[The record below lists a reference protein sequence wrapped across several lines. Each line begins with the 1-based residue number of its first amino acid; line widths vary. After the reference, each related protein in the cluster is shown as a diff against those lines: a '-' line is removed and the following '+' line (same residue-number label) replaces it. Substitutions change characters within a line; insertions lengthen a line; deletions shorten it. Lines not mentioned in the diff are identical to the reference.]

1 MAASKERTRSANKPS
16 PGRAGNGAKRKLPF
30 PARLAC
36 FWPLAV
42 VPAVAVSLWL
52 KQPLPGVIL
61 AFILNSLL
69 TVLFY
74 REDKRLA
81 EQQNW
86 RIPEF
91 YLHFWELACG
101 WPGALFA
108 QARFHHKWKKL
119 SYMAVFWLYM
129 FGCAYCSREDTH
141 IKADIVSVLMKEWLA
156 KRIIVMEKG
165 RIVERGTHDELYARG
180 GYYKELVTS
189 E

>member
-1 MAASKERTRSANKPS
+1 MAAAKERRRFEKTTS
-16 PGRAGNGAKRKLPF
+16 PRGGNGIKRKLPF

-42 VPAVAVSLWL
+42 VPAAVVALCL
-52 KQPLPGVIL
+52 KHPLYGVVL
-61 AFILNSLL
+61 AFVLNSLL

-101 WPGALFA
+101 WPGALYA

-119 SYMAVFWLYM
+119 SYMAVFWVY
-129 FGCAYCSREDTH
+129 
-141 IKADIVSVLMKEWLA
+141 VVLNVLGVCWLLLPGTMNA
-156 KRIIVMEKG
+156 LASDVLNLIQG
-165 RIVERGTHDELYARG
+165 R
-180 GYYKELVTS
+180 
-189 E
+189 

>member
-1 MAASKERTRSANKPS
+1 MAAAKERRRFEKTSSSR
-16 PGRAGNGAKRKLPF
+16 GGNGIKRKLPF

-42 VPAVAVSLWL
+42 VPAAVVALCL
-52 KQPLPGVIL
+52 KHTLYGVIL
-61 AFILNSLL
+61 AFVLNSLL

-101 WPGALFA
+101 WPGALYA

-119 SYMAVFWLYM
+119 SYMTVFWVY
-129 FGCAYCSREDTH
+129 
-141 IKADIVSVLMKEWLA
+141 VVLNVLGVCWLLLP
-156 KRIIVMEKG
+156 
-165 RIVERGTHDELYARG
+165 GTMNALASDVLNLIQGH
-180 GYYKELVTS
+180 
-189 E
+189 

>member
-1 MAASKERTRSANKPS
+1 MAAAKDRRRFEKTSSSR
-16 PGRAGNGAKRKLPF
+16 GGNGIKRKLPF

-42 VPAVAVSLWL
+42 VPAAVVALCL
-52 KQPLPGVIL
+52 KHPLYGVIL
-61 AFILNSLL
+61 AFVLNSLL

-101 WPGALFA
+101 WPGALYA

-119 SYMAVFWLYM
+119 SYMTVFWVY
-129 FGCAYCSREDTH
+129 
-141 IKADIVSVLMKEWLA
+141 VVLNVLGVCWLLLP
-156 KRIIVMEKG
+156 
-165 RIVERGTHDELYARG
+165 GTMNALASDVLNLIQGH
-180 GYYKELVTS
+180 
-189 E
+189 

>member
-1 MAASKERTRSANKPS
+1 MAAAKERRRSDKAS
-16 PGRAGNGAKRKLPF
+16 SSRGGNGIKRKLPF

-42 VPAVAVSLWL
+42 VPAAVVALCL
-52 KQPLPGVIL
+52 KHPLYGVVL
-61 AFILNSLL
+61 AFVLNSLL

-101 WPGALFA
+101 WPGALYA

-119 SYMAVFWLYM
+119 SYMTVFWGY
-129 FGCAYCSREDTH
+129 
-141 IKADIVSVLMKEWLA
+141 VVLNVLGVCWLLLPGTMNA
-156 KRIIVMEKG
+156 LASDVLNLIQG
-165 RIVERGTHDELYARG
+165 R
-180 GYYKELVTS
+180 
-189 E
+189 

>member
-1 MAASKERTRSANKPS
+1 MAGAKERPRPVKASS
-16 PGRAGNGAKRKLPF
+16 SGRTGNGSIRKKLPF

-42 VPAVAVSLWL
+42 VPASTLSFCL
-52 KQPLPGVIL
+52 KQPLPGIVL
-61 AFILNSLL
+61 AFVCNSLL

-101 WPGALFA
+101 WPGALYA
-108 QARFHHKWKKL
+108 QRRFRHKWKKL
-119 SYMAVFWLYM
+119 SYLAVFWFYVVLNVL
-129 FGCAYCSREDTH
+129 GVCWLLIPDTMN
-141 IKADIVSVLMKEWLA
+141 AAAAGGLDLL
-156 KRIIVMEKG
+156 
-165 RIVERGTHDELYARG
+165 RGLF
-180 GYYKELVTS
+180 
-189 E
+189 

>member
-1 MAASKERTRSANKPS
+1 MSAAKERTRPAKTSS
-16 PGRAGNGAKRKLPF
+16 SGRSGNGSIRKKLPF

-42 VPAVAVSLWL
+42 VPAGGVALWL
-52 KQPLPGVIL
+52 KQPLPGIVL
-61 AFILNSLL
+61 AFVCNSLL

-101 WPGALFA
+101 WPGALYA

-119 SYMAVFWLYM
+119 SYMAVFWLYVILNVLGVCWLLCPGTM
-129 FGCAYCSREDTH
+129 NAAAAEGLELLRSLFG
-141 IKADIVSVLMKEWLA
+141 
-156 KRIIVMEKG
+156 G
-165 RIVERGTHDELYARG
+165 RA
-180 GYYKELVTS
+180 
-189 E
+189 

>member
-16 PGRAGNGAKRKLPF
+16 SGRAGNGAKRKLPF

-119 SYMAVFWLYM
+119 SYMAVFWLY
-129 FGCAYCSREDTH
+129 
-141 IKADIVSVLMKEWLA
+141 IVLNVLGVCWLICPGTMKSIASDGLELI
-156 KRIIVMEKG
+156 RRLFDG
-165 RIVERGTHDELYARG
+165 RA
-180 GYYKELVTS
+180 
-189 E
+189 

>member
-1 MAASKERTRSANKPS
+1 MAAAKERRRSDKLSS
-16 PGRAGNGAKRKLPF
+16 PRGGNGIKRKLPF

-42 VPAVAVSLWL
+42 VPAAVVALCL
-52 KQPLPGVIL
+52 KHPLYGVVL
-61 AFILNSLL
+61 AFVLNSLL

-101 WPGALFA
+101 WPGALYA
-108 QARFHHKWKKL
+108 QARVHHKWKKL
-119 SYMAVFWLYM
+119 SYMAVFWVY
-129 FGCAYCSREDTH
+129 
-141 IKADIVSVLMKEWLA
+141 VVLNVLGVCWLLLPGTMNA
-156 KRIIVMEKG
+156 LASDVLNLIQG
-165 RIVERGTHDELYARG
+165 R
-180 GYYKELVTS
+180 
-189 E
+189 